1 VAAHK
6 SKKQANNRFVRA
18 LARRTFMNRAFTWP
32 RLLGNSSG
40 GIAYGG
46 DYNPDQWPESVWP
59 EDIRLMQQ
67 AGINVVALGIFS

>member
-1 VAAHK
+1 
-6 SKKQANNRFVRA
+6 
-18 LARRTFMNRAFTWP
+18 MNRAFTWP